1 MLQPH
6 SDISDLLPSGSGK
19 LSVTTNCHDAFQH
32 LGWSSVASSGPA
44 QGCLD
49 SNVWSRGPWSQ
60 DSQPEDGWSSL
71 SRLGKL
77 PDHDQITTTPLF
89 AAPAEASGTLN
100 PLCKVLCI
108 LQSLYL
114 CTIGSMSVFCLAEDT
129 PCTSNCSPKQLYSW
143 MPAAKPSQATAH
155 STIQDSIL
163 LQ

>member
-49 SNVWSRGPWSQ
+49 SNVWPNGPWSQ
-60 DSQPEDGWSSL
+60 DSEPAGGNQTYPDWAA
-71 SRLGKL
+71 L
-77 PDHDQITTTPLF
+77 PDGDQITTTSLS
-89 AAPAEASGTLN
+89 AVPAEASGTLN

-114 CTIGSMSVFCLAEDT
+114 CAIGSMSVFCLAEDT

-143 MPAAKPSQATAH
+143 MQAAKPSQATAL

-163 LQ
+163 L